1 MNLKTIAAIATLLL
15 ERHNRKD
22 TALVA
27 TALIVVPACYFGV
40 ESGLLNPPIGRLLMI
55 VLGLTAVLSVEA
67 LYNNNRDGG
76 GEARLNTLLAD
87 RWRSVREAPESYAA
101 QLRSYV
107 DGLDHHLTHH
117 DPAARTA
124 AALRAAEAAYA
135 ARTLRDMV
143 HANPD
148 AATALLQGMRDGGF
162 VLPPDLI
169 AETGSPAV

>member
-117 DPAARTA
+117 DPAA
-124 AALRAAEAAYA
+124 YA